1 MLKQKDHTNLMP
13 IATKSSRIN
22 ISKESKTKSIAEIF
36 SKNLVSGDIL
46 LLNGELGV
54 GKTTFVK
61 YLINSFQYKFN
72 QSITEIPSPTFNFVN
87 EYQLKKLIIK
97 HYDLYRINDESDL
110 KNLGI
115 YEIEN
120 NQITLIEWPKIIKN
134 NKLRKSIDLFF
145 EYDEDYKKR
154 FLTLSSINNI
164 NYLNEFESI

>member
-1 MLKQKDHTNLMP
+1 MP

-36 SKNLVSGDIL
+36 SKNLISGDIL
-46 LLNGELGV
+46 LLNGDLGV

-61 YLINSFQYKFN
+61 YLINSFQSRFN
-72 QSITEIPSPTFNFVN
+72 HSITAIPSPTFNFVN

-97 HYDLYRINDESDL
+97 HYDLYRINNKSDL

-134 NKLRKSIDLFF
+134 NKLGKFIDLSF
-145 EYDEDYKKR
+145 EYDDDYKKR
-154 FLTLSSINNI
+154 FLTISSINNI
-164 NYLNEFESI
+164 GYLNEFESI